1 MAGCRGRG
9 LGGWL
14 GGVSRIHRLNEGVLV
29 VEPIELSRNGGVGV
43 GMQGD

>member
-1 MAGCRGRG
+1 M
-9 LGGWL
+9 

-43 GMQGD
+43 GMQGGLRKGGGVLLVII